1 MTTLAKQADNDTQTR
16 AISVEHLPSIMHK
29 NVPVITTDLLAELYG
44 TNTVR
49 IRQNHKRNV
58 ERFICGKHFFK
69 LEGAELHGLKNR
81 VSSSYSV
88 GKQAKSLILWTERG
102 AARHAKM
109 LETDQ
114 AWEVFEKLEDY
125 YFNAKA
131 SATTTEQRKT
141 TTDQR
146 TPLRDAVNLLVSKR
160 HLMYPEA
167 YAMIHQRFNVSS
179 IEDLSSEQIP
189 MAVEYVH
196 RVILD
201 GEYLGKQEALPT
213 TVKQVQFTNDEL
225 CALSWLWLVADKM
238 RRHAEETYP
247 ALKQLESKY
256 AGDACDIARE
266 FKYWLGN
273 TESILSR
280 ETRHIAKPSGREGC
294 YSSLAY
300 LRENHWNPL
309 PR

>member
-1 MTTLAKQADNDTQTR
+1 MSSIATQ
-16 AISVEHLPSIMHK
+16 ISTI
-29 NVPVITTDLLAELYG
+29 NVPFHGQSLATIFHDGQPFVAMRPIIENIGIDWTGQL
-44 TNTVR
+44 V
-49 IRQNHKRNV
+49 K
-58 ERFICGKHFFK
+58 
-69 LEGAELHGLKNR
+69 LKNQKEKFGCR
-81 VSSSYSV
+81 DISTPTKGGIQKMICIPLRKLNGWLFSINPEKVRADIKDKLIQYQEECFSVLYEYWSKGEVKPKVS
-88 GKQAKSLILWTERG
+88 
-102 AARHAKM
+102 
-109 LETDQ
+109 
-114 AWEVFEKLEDY
+114 
-125 YFNAKA
+125 
-131 SATTTEQRKT
+131 KT
-141 TTDQR
+141 TVNER
-146 TPLRDAVNLLVSKR
+146 TPLRDAVNMLVGKKGLR
-160 HLMYPEA
+160 YDDA
-167 YAMIHQRFNVSS
+167 YNMVHQRFNIDS
-179 IEDLSSEQIP
+179 IDELELNQIP
-189 MAVEYVH
+189 LAVEYIH
-196 RVILD
+196 RVVLD
-201 GEYLGKQEALPT
+201 GEYLGKQEAVPA